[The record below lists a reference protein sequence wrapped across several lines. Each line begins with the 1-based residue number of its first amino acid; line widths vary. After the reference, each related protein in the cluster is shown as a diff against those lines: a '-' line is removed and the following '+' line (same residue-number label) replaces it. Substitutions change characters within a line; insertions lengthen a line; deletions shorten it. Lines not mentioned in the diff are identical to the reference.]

1 MAGAYAMLKRMLLVL
16 VLVGAG
22 AFAGQNVA
30 RSFETEAPMERAARL
45 AANGDVFGAQAVLRT
60 AIKAEPRDVPMHMA
74 LIRSLLR
81 TGDWLSVERE
91 ARTLRALGADRTKVT
106 PMLVRSLAYQKR
118 YADILTELPPV
129 SARPE
134 EQAMNLALRS
144 VAYLGMGDLA
154 QARSAVA
161 AAQRLPGAE
170 FHVRLQAARLAL
182 AAKDGPAATGEA
194 EAALALS
201 PKSTEALWTRAD
213 AAALTGDTA
222 GAVRWFDAAVAE
234 APYLQDL
241 RLARAELLMRMGEYA
256 KAQADVTLVLGLAA
270 SNPMALFDNA
280 LLTMRAGRMDE
291 AEFAFDRLGAAME
304 RFPKAYLYKA
314 QIALG
319 QGHRE
324 LALESLVHYRR
335 LAPEDA
341 AGIRL
346 AAQAKLEL
354 GLPDEAVLLLHDA
367 PRNDAEAADLE
378 GRAYFTSGRTQD
390 AVGSFE
396 RALRLAPDN
405 REIAAHLAAA
415 RTRFGDATAD

>member
-1 MAGAYAMLKRMLLVL
+1 MLKRILLVL
-16 VLVGAG
+16 VLIGTG
-22 AFAGQNVA
+22 AFAGQNMA
-30 RSFETEAPMERAARL
+30 RSFETEPPLDRAARL
-45 AANGDVFGAQAVLRT
+45 AASGDVFGAQAVLRT
-60 AIKAEPRDVPMHMA
+60 AIKAEPRDVAVHMA

-118 YADILTELPPV
+118 YADILTELPAV
-129 SARPE
+129 TARPE
-134 EQAMNLALRS
+134 DQAMNLALRS
-144 VAYLGMGDLA
+144 VAYLGLGDLA

-161 AAQRLPGAE
+161 AARQLAGGE
-170 FHVRLQAARLAL
+170 LHVRLQAARLAL
-182 AAKDGPAATGEA
+182 AGKDGPAATAEA

-213 AAALTGDTA
+213 AAALAGDTA
-222 GAVRWFDAAVAE
+222 GAVRWFDAAVTE

-241 RLARAELLMRMGEYA
+241 RLARAEVLMRAGDDGR
-256 KAQADVTLVLGLAA
+256 AQADVGFVLGLTA
-270 SNPMALFDNA
+270 SNPLALFDNA
-280 LLTMRAGRMDE
+280 VLTMRAGRMDE
-291 AEFAFDRLGAAME
+291 AEFAFDKLGASME
-304 RFPKAYLYKA
+304 RFPAAYLYKA

-335 LAPEDA
+335 LAPEDT

-354 GLPDEAVLLLHDA
+354 GLPEEALVLLHDA
-367 PRNDAEAADLE
+367 PRMDAAAADLE
-378 GRAYFTSGRTQD
+378 GRAYFTTGRTQD
-390 AVGSFE
+390 AAASFE

-405 REIAAHLAAA
+405 REIAAHLVAA